1 LLKIL
6 TNKFNKKLIAMI
18 FKNKKSYKNNFL
30 SMINI
35 KQNLLINNMIVINNK
50 IKKKVQIKKV

>member
-1 LLKIL
+1 
-6 TNKFNKKLIAMI
+6 MI

-50 IKKKVQIKKV
+50 IKKKSSNKKSLNNH

>member
-1 LLKIL
+1 MLKIL